1 MEFDRDLLI
10 QVTLSAAVVLL
21 FILALVWLGGAY
33 GEDVTEDEPIEGT
46 INGSVDGNV
55 TEGNVSVGFDG
66 TFSDGIDLEFDGTIE
81 GEFDGE
87 QLEGT
92 FEGDSSGAIDGT
104 ANGSV
109 HNGTVE
115 DGSLDAVFEG
125 NATGTTA
132 TALETT
138 GGLVLVVIIVGFIVA
153 MPAFGYAIERLR
165 DDEE

>member
-1 MEFDRDLLI
+1 MEFDRNLLI

-33 GEDVTEDEPIEGT
+33 GEDVQEDEPLVGT

-55 TEGNVSVGFDG
+55 TGENVSVGFDG
-66 TFSDGIDLEFDGTIE
+66 TFSNGIDLEFDGTIE

-87 QLEGT
+87 RLDGT

-109 HNGTVE
+109 RNGTVE

-132 TALETT
+132 TALGTT
-138 GGLVLVVIIVGFIVA
+138 GGLVLVGLIVGFIFA

-165 DDEE
+165 DDAE